1 MRDAASEKDAIL
13 AHAVDVR
20 LAQWDELQVSK
31 ALGVNDLLP
40 ASDGDGR
47 GDDEAPLALRSD
59 DTLREGSRDAEGNG
73 DTESAAVNDASE
85 LADAVGLGDNC
96 GETERVCTPDAVEA
110 GEHVGFIHM
119 PAVGHDD
126 AHVHNSGA
134 PLPAGQYDP
143 VGQTVAV
150 GEVEPAMQ

>member
-1 MRDAASEKDAIL
+1 M
-13 AHAVDVR
+13 
-20 LAQWDELQVSK
+20 SK

-40 ASDGDGR
+40 ASDGEGH

-85 LADAVGLGDNC
+85 LADAEGLGDN
-96 GETERVCTPDAVEA
+96 GGVAERVRTTDAVKA

-119 PAVGHDD
+119 PVVGHDE
-126 AHVHNSGA
+126 AHVHKSGA

-143 VGQTVAV
+143 TGQIVAV
-150 GEVEPAMQ
+150 GEVEPAIQ